1 MNSQIKKVL
10 TGSGLLFSAMMIVNI
25 LNYGYALVL
34 GRLFGPVAYGAYAS
48 FISLFLLVS
57 LLPLTLQQ
65 ITAKYAAAKTSVAG
79 FTSRVALATGI
90 LLGLALFLLAP
101 VLAPI
106 IKLPATWLMGLG
118 IFLPLYALMGTGRG
132 EAQGEQAFTVLG
144 SNMILE
150 HALKIALTPLA
161 LFFAPAASGAVL
173 ATLAAVPLTT
183 FQLRKF
189 FRLKVKSVIQ
199 RQDVAR
205 YAAPIFVNLS
215 AQAIIINT
223 DVLLVN
229 ALLSSEEA
237 GIYAAVALIGRI
249 VFYGSWAISA
259 AIFPMVAARA
269 AEGKNHRDLL
279 YIALGAV
286 AFISFGV
293 TGFCALFPGFVITTL
308 FGQAYLAGVS
318 LIAPYAL
325 MTTLYALANVVSNH
339 FLALGSH
346 KAGYWPLIAA
356 FIQVA
361 LILAVH
367 SSSLNIIWMQML
379 AKGGLL
385 AFLLLGAGIGWLN
398 TSKIKGARYV
408 LR

>member
-1 MNSQIKKVL
+1 MNSQLKKVL
-10 TGSGLLFSAMMIVNI
+10 TGSGLLFSAMMIVNV

-65 ITAKYAAAKTSVAG
+65 VTAKFAASKTSVAG
-79 FTSRVALATGI
+79 FSSRLALASGI
-90 LLGLALFLLAP
+90 IFGLALLLLAQP
-101 VLAPI
+101 LSPI
-106 IKLPATWLMGLG
+106 IKLPASWLMGLG
-118 IFLPLYALMGTGRG
+118 VFLPLYALMGTGRG
-132 EAQGEQAFTVLG
+132 EAQGEQAFVVLG
-144 SNMILE
+144 SNMVLE

-173 ATLAAVPLTT
+173 ATLAAVPVTT
-183 FQLRKF
+183 FQLRRF
-189 FRLKVKSVIQ
+189 FRLKLKSLMSPQEVGK
-199 RQDVAR
+199 

-269 AEGKNHRDLL
+269 AEGKPHLDLL

-286 AFISFGV
+286 AFISLGV
-293 TGFCALFPGFVITTL
+293 TGFCALFPKFVIGIL
-308 FGQAYLAGVS
+308 FGQAYLAGIS

-325 MTTLYALANVVSNH
+325 MTTLYSLANVVSNH
-339 FLALGSH
+339 YLALGSH
-346 KAGYWPLIAA
+346 KAGYWPLFAA
-356 FIQVA
+356 LIQVS
-361 LILAVH
+361 LILGFH
-367 SSSLNIIWMQML
+367 STSLDIIWMQML

-385 AFLLLGAGIGWLN
+385 ALLLMGASVGWFNKSQL
-398 TSKIKGARYV
+398 KGARYV